1 MAPATATD
9 EISPDQQIPFIVQ
22 AYYTNT
28 AKREYNYRPT
38 VRNTT
43 SVAAVE
49 DQMLPLFLTVEQKRR
64 AYSLNQIFVFFTCP
78 ALSG

>member
-38 VRNTT
+38 
-43 SVAAVE
+43 
-49 DQMLPLFLTVEQKRR
+49 
-64 AYSLNQIFVFFTCP
+64 IFVFFTCP

>member
-1 MAPATATD
+1 MPIQICNSIISCMK
-9 EISPDQQIPFIVQ
+9 ISPDQQIPFIVQ

-64 AYSLNQIFVFFTCP
+64 AYSLNQVY
-78 ALSG
+78 